1 MATLL
6 CLTLMHALL
15 FLYRLTIFT

>member
-6 CLTLMHALL
+6 CLTLMHSLL
-15 FLYRLTIFT
+15 LLYRLTIFT